1 MFSKIF
7 CRFNKPASH
16 NSYAMKKYLLLP
28 VLLIGAYAY
37 AQIPEDVLR
46 YSFFPQNGTARSLA
60 IGGAMGSLGG
70 DITATFV
77 NPAGLGNFKTGEFV
91 FTPNFYFNNNNS
103 NFRDTK
109 LKSSKSDFTLLG
121 PIGLVYGATNRYK
134 PKSSQAISFVITQTA
149 NYNNRIQYSG
159 YNNYS
164 SHSEQFAEQA
174 IKGLSKG
181 TVEDILNDPQ
191 YAYGAAPALYTY
203 LIDTFSGNR
212 VKALP
217 EFILAN
223 GSALL
228 QQNIIETKG
237 GMYEVALGYAT
248 NKNDKFMFG
257 FSVGVPIVNYNSTTT
272 FRESDTS
279 SNTNNNF
286 GYFNYVDNFSTKGVG
301 VNAKLGFIFKPTENI
316 RVGFAVHTPSYMFT
330 LKDRRKIDLE
340 VNTENYKG
348 IRNVS
353 STLFTN
359 GVPGESN
366 YSLLT
371 PWKMMVSGS
380 YVLREIENVKQQKGF
395 ITADIEYVRHSAS
408 SFYSANQTPTAG
420 EKEYYTT
427 LNQVIRD
434 QYKGAFN
441 FRLGGELKFNVIMA
455 RLGFAYYTNPYK
467 DALLKSNKM
476 LVSGGVGYRNKGFFI
491 DLTYVHSF
499 NKDVNFPYRL
509 ADKDNTFA
517 NIKNQRGN
525 IIASVGF
532 KF

>member
-1 MFSKIF
+1 MLALKS
-7 CRFNKPASH
+7 AYQ

-28 VLLIGAYAY
+28 ALLIAASIY

-46 YSFFPQNGTARSLA
+46 YSFFPQNGTARNLA

-70 DITATFV
+70 DINATFV

-91 FTPNFYFNNNNS
+91 FTPGFYFNNNNT

-109 LKSSKSDFTLLG
+109 LKSSKSNFTLLG
-121 PIGLVYGATNRYK
+121 PIGIVYGASNRYN
-134 PKSSQAISFVITQTA
+134 PKNSQSISFAVTQTA

-164 SHSEQFAEQA
+164 SYSEQFAEQA
-174 IKGLSKG
+174 VKGLSNG
-181 TVEDILNDPQ
+181 SVTDVLNDPQ
-191 YAYGAAPALYTY
+191 YAYGASPALYTY
-203 LIDTFSGNR
+203 LVDTFNGNR

-223 GSALL
+223 GGALL
-228 QQNIIETKG
+228 QQNTIDTKG
-237 GMYEVALGYAT
+237 AMYEIALGYAM
-248 NKNDKFMFG
+248 NKSDKFMFG
-257 FSVGVPIVNYNSTTT
+257 ISVGIPIVDYNSTTT

-279 SNTNNNF
+279 DNVNNYF

-301 VNAKLGFIFKPTENI
+301 LNAKLGLIFKPTEYI
-316 RVGFAVHTPSYMFT
+316 RLGFAVHTPSYMFT
-330 LKDRRKIDLE
+330 LKDRRNIDLE

-348 IRNVS
+348 VRSAS

-359 GVPGESN
+359 GIPGESN

-371 PWKMMVSGS
+371 PWKVMVSGS
-380 YVLREIENVKQQKGF
+380 YVLREIENVKKQKGF
-395 ITADIEYVRHSAS
+395 ITADVEYVRHSGS
-408 SFYSANQTPTAG
+408 SFYSANQTPAAG
-420 EKEYYTT
+420 EKDYYTS
-427 LNQVIRD
+427 LNQVIRE

-441 FRLGGELKFNVIMA
+441 FRIGGELKFNVIMA
-455 RLGFAYYTNPYK
+455 RLGFAYYSNPYK
-467 DALLKSNKM
+467 DAALKANKM
-476 LVSGGVGYRNKGFFI
+476 LASGGIGYRNKGFFV

-499 NKDVNFPYRL
+499 NKDVSFPYRL
-509 ADKDNTFA
+509 ADKNNTFA

-525 IIASVGF
+525 IVASIGF